1 VSYVSQK
8 PFLFFDT
15 IRKNISFGQ
24 NLSEEAVKRA
34 ASLAYADEFIDRLE
48 LKYDTHLSETGKN
61 LSGGQQQRLA
71 LARALAKKSPI
82 LLLDEATSQL
92 DAFSEEKVKSAV
104 EKMQGTLTQII
115 VAHRLKTIEKA
126 DRIIVMKEG
135 RKLSEGTK
143 ESLYENCPEFRSMW
157 DLNDLSMKSP
167 AYTEKT

>member
-1 VSYVSQK
+1 
-8 PFLFFDT
+8 
-15 IRKNISFGQ
+15 
-24 NLSEEAVKRA
+24 
-34 ASLAYADEFIDRLE
+34 
-48 LKYDTHLSETGKN
+48 